1 MKKLLI
7 LAAITV
13 FGASLALAHGNGNG
27 NGRGYGM
34 GPGMM
39 GQGYGQGQGYN
50 QGYGPGNCMGNGFQ
64 GTAEQLS
71 EDDAKEVVQNVIA
84 ANFKG
89 FKVEKVEQ
97 FRMPMGTMYEVE
109 VIDGNDNI
117 LEFHVNPW
125 GNVMGPFTDGY
136 RSQN

>member
-27 NGRGYGM
+27 RGYGM

-39 GQGYGQGQGYN
+39 GQGYGQGQGYH

-64 GTAEQLS
+64 GAAEQMS
-71 EDDAKEVVQNVIA
+71 EDDATEAVQNVIA
-84 ANFKG
+84 TNFKG
-89 FKVEKVEQ
+89 FKVEEVEQ

-109 VIDGNDNI
+109 VVDGNDNI

-125 GNVMGPFTDGY
+125 GNVMGPFNEGY
-136 RSQN
+136 RNQN

>member
-13 FGASLALAHGNGNG
+13 FGASMALAHGNGY
-27 NGRGYGM
+27 GRGYGM

-39 GQGYGQGQGYN
+39 GQGHG

-64 GTAEQLS
+64 GAAEQIN
-71 EDDAKEVVQNVIA
+71 EDGAREAVQNVIA

-89 FKVEKVEQ
+89 FKIEKVEQ

-109 VIDGNDNI
+109 AVDGNNNKF
-117 LEFHVNPW
+117 EFHVNPW

-136 RSQN
+136 RNLN

>member
-13 FGASLALAHGNGNG
+13 FGASLALAHGNGY
-27 NGRGYGM
+27 GRGYGM

-64 GTAEQLS
+64 GAAEQVS
-71 EDDAKEVVQNVIA
+71 EDGAREVVQNVIA

-89 FKVEKVEQ
+89 FKVKKVEQ

-109 VIDGNDNI
+109 VVDGNNNI
-117 LEFHVNPW
+117 CEFHVNPW
-125 GNVMGPFTDGY
+125 SNVMRRFSEGY